1 MDRPYTQEQVF
12 AVEQNT
18 VMIAARMSDRRYLP
32 WESLNIDEE
41 QLEAILYDACIA
53 LREQMIEEDD
63 D

>member
-32 WESLNIDEE
+32 WESLSIDEE